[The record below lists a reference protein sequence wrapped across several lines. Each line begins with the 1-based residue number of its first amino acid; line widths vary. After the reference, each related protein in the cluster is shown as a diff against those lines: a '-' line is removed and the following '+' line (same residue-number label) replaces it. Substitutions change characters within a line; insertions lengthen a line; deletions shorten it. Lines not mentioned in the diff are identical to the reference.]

1 MLIPATVIMNALIFG
16 TRYFTELLV
25 FIQATAV
32 TMLILGISWQFHTV
46 VAVTLRKRFPNESEV
61 FKRLALAIMLFILM
75 TGLTT
80 TFIFW
85 GYDYFHFLGY
95 ELDDVRFEWALLLGV
110 IENIFVTF
118 LHEGVSSFEK
128 WKSTLIET
136 EQLKKAYLQGQLMG
150 LKNQVKPH
158 FLFNSLNTLS
168 SLISEDQQRAEK
180 FLDEMSKVYRYLL
193 RNNDDQLVQ
202 LETEIHFIDSYYHLL
217 KARYGDGLQLH
228 IDIDAPERAKQVP
241 PLTLQILLEN
251 ILQRNT
257 INKDHPLVVTIS
269 ITPEG
274 WLEIRNNTQKKVS
287 NDPEKQETGL
297 TNISSKFRLLCQEE
311 IVVKD
316 MGSYRLVQVPL
327 IDQPQTSVA

>member
-1 MLIPATVIMNALIFG
+1 MAI
-16 TRYFTELLV
+16 
-25 FIQATAV
+25 
-32 TMLILGISWQFHTV
+32 
-46 VAVTLRKRFPNESEV
+46 
-61 FKRLALAIMLFILM
+61 AIMLFFLM

-80 TFIFW
+80 TFLFW

-95 ELDDVRFEWALLLGV
+95 ELDETRFEWALLVGV

-128 WKSTLIET
+128 WKSTLVET

-168 SLISEDQQRAEK
+168 SLITEDQQRAEK

-202 LETEIHFIDSYYHLL
+202 LETEIHFIESYYHLL

-228 IDIDAPERAKQVP
+228 MEIDALERTKQVP

-257 INKDHPLVVTIS
+257 ISKGHPLIVTIS
-269 ITPEG
+269 VTPNG
-274 WLEIRNNTQKKVS
+274 WLEFRNNTQKKVT
-287 NDPEKQETGL
+287 NDPDKQETGL
-297 TNISSKFRLLCQEE
+297 TNISSKFRLLCQED
-311 IVVKD
+311 IIVKD
-316 MGSYRLVQVPL
+316 MGDHRIVQVPL
-327 IDQPQTSVA
+327 INQPQTSVA